1 MDQKLTLSEL
11 NKQIGDALESAF
23 PASVWVIGEI
33 SELKENRNGHCY
45 LELIEKQGTD
55 IVARSR
61 ATIWSYT
68 YRMLK
73 PYFETTTHQFFAA
86 GIKILVQVSVE
97 FHPSFGL
104 SLNIKD
110 IDPVY
115 TVGDM
120 AMQRAAIVERLK
132 NEGVFEMNKEL
143 QLPLVPQKIAVISST
158 TAAGYQDFINQLENN
173 KPGFRFYPK
182 LFQATM
188 QGADTAP
195 SIMAAFERIFKYEDF
210 FDAVVIIRGGGATA
224 DLSSFDNY
232 DLAYFVT
239 QFPLPVITGIGHE
252 KDDTIVDLVAHTR
265 LKTPT
270 AVAEFF
276 IAGVQR
282 FYDHLLEMESEIVR
296 LTRESLD
303 EKQTRLEHIAND
315 LNHSV
320 ASFIAA
326 KQVEIT
332 RSGVQLQRKV
342 GQFTFKKEHR
352 LSKIKHQ
359 LNSSV
364 LLWSSYHKNQIQK
377 MTTAVKHAIDDS
389 LLKKNAKVN
398 QLNQQLIAQTEKR
411 LFREKER
418 IHYNENTIRLIDPL
432 NVLKRGYSMTFSEG
446 KLVKNVDELKTNDE
460 IETRFATGKVKSK
473 ITNTDKN
480 DNEKDINIHR
490 GNDRGG
496 RNS

>member
-11 NKQIGDALESAF
+11 NKQIGDVLESAF
-23 PASVWVIGEI
+23 PKGVWVVGEI

-45 LELIEKQGTD
+45 LELIEKQGIE

-73 PYFETTTHQFFAA
+73 PYFETSTGQLFTS

-97 FHPSFGL
+97 FHAAYGL

-115 TVGDM
+115 TIGDM
-120 AMQRAAIVERLK
+120 AMQRREIVERLK
-132 NEGVFEMNKEL
+132 TEGVFEMNKEL
-143 QLPLVPQKIAVISST
+143 QLPLVPQKIAVISSAS
-158 TAAGYQDFINQLENN
+158 AAGYQDFVNQLNNN
-173 KPGFRFYPK
+173 KQGFVFYIK

-188 QGADTAP
+188 QGTETAP
-195 SIMAAFERIFKYEDF
+195 SIMAALERIFGYDDF

-276 IAGVQR
+276 IAGVER
-282 FYDHLLEMESEIVR
+282 YYDRILELENEIVR
-296 LTRESLD
+296 LTRETLD
-303 EKQTRLEHIAND
+303 DKNANLERVAAD
-315 LNHSV
+315 LNQSV
-320 ASFIAA
+320 TRYIGDR
-326 KQVEIT
+326 QVELT
-332 RSGVQLQRKV
+332 RRGNRLHRMV
-342 GQFTFKKEHR
+342 GQYTYKKEHK
-352 LSKIKHQ
+352 LEKMKQQ
-359 LNSSV
+359 LKSSV
-364 LLWSSYHKNQIQK
+364 LLWFSVAGNRLLLKRTK
-377 MTTAVKHAIDDS
+377 VKHAVDDS
-389 LLKKNAKVN
+389 LLKQNATILHLKD
-398 QLNQQLIAQTEKR
+398 QLAAKAERR
-411 LFREKER
+411 LLKEQER
-418 IHYNENTIRLIDPL
+418 IHYNENTARLIDPV
-432 NVLKRGYSMTFSEG
+432 NVLKRGYTITFSNG
-446 KLVKNVDELKTNDE
+446 KLVKKAAQLKVNDE
-460 IETRFATGKVKSK
+460 IETLFAMGNVKSK
-473 ITNTDKN
+473 ITKTN
-480 DNEKDINIHR
+480 
-490 GNDRGG
+490 
-496 RNS
+496 